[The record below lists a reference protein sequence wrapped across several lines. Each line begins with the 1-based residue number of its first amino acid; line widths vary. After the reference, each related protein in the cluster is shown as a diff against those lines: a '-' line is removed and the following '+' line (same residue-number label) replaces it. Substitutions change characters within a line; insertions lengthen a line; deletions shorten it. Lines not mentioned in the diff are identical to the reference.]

1 MRGQGTQRKTDKK
14 TLTDRGEVRGDNKGQ
29 RERGR
34 DIHRQAGG
42 EVEGEE
48 NGHIERQT
56 QTDRKKGR
64 V

>member
-1 MRGQGTQRKTDKK
+1 M
-14 TLTDRGEVRGDNKGQ
+14 DRGEVRGDNKGQ

-56 QTDRKKGR
+56 QTDRRKGR